1 MIKGSSEEPD
11 LEGSGVAEE
20 DLQCK
25 DPCLEIHA
33 LASIVMVQ
41 SIHEGCCKAALLLLP
56 V

>member
-25 DPCLEIHA
+25 DPCLEIHSKSSKHRHGA
-33 LASIVMVQ
+33 E
-41 SIHEGCCKAALLLLP
+41 HP
-56 V
+56 